1 MILVFYVCYKETLW
15 LVNPRATDCPD
26 IAGGMSL
33 FKALKQN
40 SFQQKPSRVCKLC
53 LGNNT
58 SQTIAQANEN
68 LLVQGVPYTHP
79 VLLYNSW

>member
-1 MILVFYVCYKETLW
+1 
-15 LVNPRATDCPD
+15 
-26 IAGGMSL
+26 MSH
-33 FKALKQN
+33 FKVLKQN
-40 SFQQKPSRVCKLC
+40 SFQQKPPRSWVCKLC

-58 SQTIAQANEN
+58 SQDIAQANEN